1 MVYNIK
7 PIIIVIVFFY
17 CVLLSYPFH
26 ATITSFDCEKD
37 SKTIEVTIKIF
48 TNDFEKVL
56 RADKKDD
63 LIIDSKNS
71 LYNVDGLMFIYIK
84 QNLVVTIDGNRKE
97 LSWVGKEIENDI
109 TWCYLEIINVDDLS
123 KVSIENKLFLSS
135 FDDQLNICHFY
146 CSNKTETL
154 MLHKETPY
162 GEIRY

>member
-17 CVLLSYPFH
+17 CVLLSHPFH
-26 ATITSFDCEKD
+26 ATITSFDCKKD
-37 SKTIEVTIKIF
+37 SKIIEVTIKIF

-56 RADKKDD
+56 RADKKGD
-63 LIIDSKNS
+63 LKIDSKNS

-123 KVSIENKLFLSS
+123 KVSIENKLFFTA

-162 GEIRY
+162 GEIIY